1 MKQYWH
7 LYPILILFGLFSS
20 CKIAKYV
27 PEGEY
32 LLTNSSID
40 FIKDSVKIQKDNVDV
55 EEMNSILKQKPNRK
69 ILLGFR
75 FHLRMYN
82 LSNQSRIDKNSL
94 KNQEKADKKNEK
106 IKIRND
112 KKLAKNPR
120 YNTKMMESR
129 GLTFGEK
136 LRSTGEEP
144 VVFDR
149 SAVEKSARQL
159 SIYLINKGY
168 FENSV
173 TDSVVLNKQ
182 KRAASVYYN
191 VKIGKPYTYRNIEFL
206 VNDSVLL
213 EFIDSLSNKSFLKTG
228 KNFDTDILDDE
239 RKRITENL
247 LNSGYHFF
255 NKDFIYYKAD
265 TAIGNYQVDLIMGI
279 QNYKSKSTFTDT
291 VFEKKHKRYRVSSI
305 NFQLHPGFKQS
316 QSDTTILNYKDVTIS
331 YYSKLI
337 CKPELLYKL
346 LTFKKGDY
354 FSKFNIES
362 SYKKLA
368 NLGIFDEV
376 SIKFDTS
383 STENGLAVFINLV
396 ESKSQTFTLS
406 TDGTHNEG
414 LFGIE
419 GSLNYSH
426 RNVFKGAENL
436 SVSLAGGFESQLLL
450 TGSSDS
456 INALNSL
463 LFNTIEFGP
472 KITLSIPKYLFINKL
487 KLLRNHSSGRTEF
500 TASLNYQ
507 KRPDFTRSIQ
517 EVSFGWTIREKGP
530 FTWHIN
536 PLLISAID
544 IDKEPLFEQ
553 QIADLNDKFIA
564 ASFQDHIIAGG
575 LFSFEYNGQNA
586 KKIKNVFYVKTIV
599 ESGGGMLYRTHKL
612 LNRPFDNP
620 STNSYNLFG
629 IRYAHFQ
636 KFFTDFRYYIPLG
649 QKSKLVYRLAG
660 GIGIPRENLKEALPF
675 EKSFFSGGA
684 NGMRAWRARSL
695 GPGSFYDSENRF
707 DKIGDIQLEGNLEL
721 RFPVINWV
729 EGAFFIDAG
738 NVWLINDDPLRPGGQ
753 FTNRFINDLAVGGG
767 LGIRMDLDFFVI
779 RLDVGI
785 PIRNPAIQMND
796 SDNDFKPWIFQSYK
810 GNEKRFFDYQFNL
823 GIGYPF

>member
-1 MKQYWH
+1 MTK
-7 LYPILILFGLFSS
+7 
-20 CKIAKYV
+20 
-27 PEGEY
+27 
-32 LLTNSSID
+32 SSID
-40 FIKDSVKIQKDNVDV
+40 FIKDSIKIQKNNIDL
-55 EEMNSILKQKPNRK
+55 EEMASLLKQKPNRK

-75 FHLRMYN
+75 FHLRIYN
-82 LSNQSRIDKNSL
+82 LSKQERIDKSIL
-94 KNQEKADKKNEK
+94 KKQEKVEKKNDK
-106 IKIRND
+106 IKIKND
-112 KKLAKNPR
+112 RKLAKNPR

-129 GLTFGEK
+129 KLTFGEK
-136 LRSTGEEP
+136 LRSVGEEP
-144 VVFDR
+144 VVLDQ
-149 SAVEKSARQL
+149 SNIGKSARQL
-159 SIYLINKGY
+159 SIYLINKG
-168 FENSV
+168 FFDNSV
-173 TDSVVLNKQ
+173 TDSVFLNKD
-182 KRAASVYYN
+182 KRLADVYYM
-191 VKIGKPYTYRNIEFL
+191 VKTGKPYTYRNIEF
-206 VNDSVLL
+206 VVKDSVLL
-213 EFIDSLSNKSFLKTG
+213 EFIDSLKNESFIKSG
-228 KNFDTDILDDE
+228 NNFDTDVLDNE
-239 RKRITENL
+239 RKRITDYL
-247 LNSGYHFF
+247 LNSGYHYF

-265 TAIGNYQVDLIMGI
+265 TSVDNNQVDLIMGI
-279 QNYKSKSTFTDT
+279 QNYKFKSTFSDT
-291 VFEKKHKRYRVSSI
+291 VLERKHKRYRISSI
-305 NFQLHPGFKQS
+305 NFQLNPGLELNK
-316 QSDTTILNYKDVTIS
+316 SDTILLNYKDITIS

-354 FSKFNIES
+354 YNKFNVES

-368 NLGIFDEV
+368 NLGLFDEV

-383 STENGLAVFINLV
+383 ETENGLAVFINLV

-406 TDGTHNEG
+406 TDGTNNEG

-419 GSLNYSH
+419 GSINYSH
-426 RNVFKGAENL
+426 RNVFKGAEHL
-436 SVSLAGGFESQLLL
+436 SISLTGGFESQLLL
-450 TGSSDS
+450 TGNSDS

-472 KITLSIPKYLFINKL
+472 KISLSIPKYLFINKL
-487 KLLRNHSSGRTEF
+487 KPLRHHSSGRTEF

-517 EVSFGWTIREKGP
+517 EISFGWIIHEKGP
-530 FTWHIN
+530 FSWHIN
-536 PLLISAID
+536 PVLISAID
-544 IDKEPLFEQ
+544 INKEPVFEQ

-564 ASFQDHIIAGG
+564 ASFQDHIISGG
-575 LFSFEYNGQNA
+575 LYSFEYNGQND

-599 ESGGGMLYRTHKL
+599 ESGGGLLYRAHQL
-612 LNRPFDNP
+612 LNKPFDNP
-620 STNSYNLFG
+620 TTSSYNLFG

-649 QKSKLVYRLAG
+649 ERSKLVYRLAG
-660 GIGIPRENLKEALPF
+660 GIGVPRQNLKEALPF

-695 GPGSFYDSENRF
+695 GPGSFYDSQNRF
-707 DKIGDIQLEGNLEL
+707 DKIGDVQLEGNVEL
-721 RFPVINWV
+721 RFPVISWV

-738 NVWLINDDPLRPGGQ
+738 NVWLINDDPLRPGGK
-753 FTNRFINDLAVGGG
+753 FTKSFLNDIAIGSG

-810 GNEKRFFDYQFNL
+810 GNEQRFFDYQFNL